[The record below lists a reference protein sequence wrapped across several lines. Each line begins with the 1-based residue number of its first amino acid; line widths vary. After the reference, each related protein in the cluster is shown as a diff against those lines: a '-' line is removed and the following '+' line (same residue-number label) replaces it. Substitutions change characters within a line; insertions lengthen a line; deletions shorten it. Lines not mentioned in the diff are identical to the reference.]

1 MLVVLAADT
10 AALDREAARI
20 VAHRIREKPT
30 ITLGLASGSTP
41 LGMYREL
48 IRLHREE
55 GLDLSAV
62 TTFNLDEYLGLAPSH
77 PRSFHR
83 FMREALFDHVNIAP
97 ERIHVPDGAVSGD
110 LEAYCAEY
118 ERRIAGAG
126 GIDLQ
131 VLGIGRDGHV
141 GFNEPTSSL
150 ASRTRVKTLT
160 LATIEDNRR
169 VFGEGEPVP
178 ECAITMGIGTIL
190 EAREILLL
198 GAGPAKRDAVA
209 RAVEGPLTASVTA
222 SALQLHP
229 RVTVLLDREAAAG
242 LRHLDYYERVM
253 RTTAA
258 ITPGRAARA
267 GD

>member
-1 MLVVLAADT
+1 MLVVLVPDP

-20 VAHRIREKPT
+20 VAHRVREKPA
-30 ITLGLASGSTP
+30 ITLGLASGSSP

-55 GLDLSAV
+55 GLDLSRV

-83 FMREALFDHVNIAP
+83 FMREAFFDHVNVPASH
-97 ERIHVPDGAVSGD
+97 IHVPDGTASD
-110 LEAYCAEY
+110 LDAYCAEY
-118 ERRIAGAG
+118 ERRIVEAG

-160 LATIEDNRR
+160 AATMEDNRR
-169 VFGEGEPVP
+169 VFDAVEPVP

-190 EAREILLL
+190 EARHILLL
-198 GAGPAKRDAVA
+198 GAGAAKREAVA
-209 RAVEGPLTASVTA
+209 KAVEGPVTATVTA

-229 RVTVLLDREAAAG
+229 QVTALLDRDAAAG

-253 RTTAA
+253 HTTARL
-258 ITPGRAARA
+258 TPDRVARPT
-267 GD
+267 D

>member
-1 MLVVLAADT
+1 
-10 AALDREAARI
+10 
-20 VAHRIREKPT
+20 
-30 ITLGLASGSTP
+30 
-41 LGMYREL
+41 MYREL
-48 IRLHREE
+48 IRLHREDA
-55 GLDLSAV
+55 LDLSRV

-83 FMREALFDHVNIAP
+83 FMREAFFDHVNVPPAQV
-97 ERIHVPDGAVSGD
+97 HVPDGTVAAEF
-110 LEAYCAEY
+110 EAYCADY
-118 ERRIAGAG
+118 ERQIAAAG

-131 VLGIGRDGHV
+131 VLGIGRDGHI

-160 LATIEDNRR
+160 QATMEDNRR
-169 VFGEGEPVP
+169 LFGAGERVP

-198 GAGPAKRDAVA
+198 GAGAAKREAVA
-209 RAVEGPLTASVTA
+209 RAVEGPVTASVTA

-229 RVTVLLDREAAAG
+229 QVTVLLDRDAAAG

-253 RTTAA
+253 RTTASL
-258 ITPGRAARA
+258 TPDRAARPPE
-267 GD
+267 

>member
-1 MLVVLAADT
+1 
-10 AALDREAARI
+10 
-20 VAHRIREKPT
+20 
-30 ITLGLASGSTP
+30 
-41 LGMYREL
+41 
-48 IRLHREE
+48 
-55 GLDLSAV
+55 
-62 TTFNLDEYLGLAPSH
+62 
-77 PRSFHR
+77 
-83 FMREALFDHVNIAP
+83 VNIPP
-97 ERIHVPDGAVSGD
+97 EHIHVPDGTVSGD

-118 ERRIAGAG
+118 ERRIARAG

-169 VFGEGEPVP
+169 VFGEGERVP

-198 GAGPAKRDAVA
+198 GAGPTKRDAVA
-209 RAVEGPLTASVTA
+209 KAVEGPLTASVTA

-267 GD
+267 RD

>member
-1 MLVVLAADT
+1 MLLVLKPNSEE
-10 AALDREAARI
+10 LGREAAR
-20 VAHRIREKPT
+20 VVGNAVRKNPALR
-30 ITLGLASGSTP
+30 LGLATGNTM

-48 IRLHREE
+48 VRLHHEE
-55 GLDLSAV
+55 RLDFSRV
-62 TTFNLDEYLGLAPSH
+62 VTFNLDEYLGLPANH
-77 PRSFHR
+77 PQSFHH
-83 FMREALFDHVNIAP
+83 FMHQNFFAHVNVTP
-97 ERIHVPDGAVSGD
+97 GNIHIPDGSIKG
-110 LEAYCAEY
+110 EYQQYCASY
-118 ERRIAGAG
+118 EEAIRKAG

-150 ASRTRVKTLT
+150 ASRTRIKTLT

-169 VFGEGEPVP
+169 VFAEGERVP

-198 GAGPAKRDAVA
+198 GAGPAKREAVA
-209 RAVEGPLTASVTA
+209 RAVEGPVTASVTA

-229 RVTVLLDREAAAG
+229 QVTVLLDREAAAG

-253 RTTAA
+253 RTTATL
-258 ITPGRAARA
+258 TP
-267 GD
+267 

>member
-1 MLVVLAADT
+1 MLVVLVPDA

-20 VAHRIREKPT
+20 VAHRVREKPA
-30 ITLGLASGSTP
+30 ITLGLAAGSTP

-55 GLDLSAV
+55 GLDLSRA

-77 PRSFHR
+77 PRSLHR
-83 FMREALFDHVNIAP
+83 FMREAFFDHVNIP
-97 ERIHVPDGAVSGD
+97 STRTHIPDGTAAGD
-110 LEAYCAEY
+110 LEAYCTEY
-118 ERRIAGAG
+118 ERQIERAG

-150 ASRTRVKTLT
+150 ASRTRVKTL
-160 LATIEDNRR
+160 ARPTIEDTRS
-169 VFGEGEPVP
+169 VFGEGERVP

-198 GAGPAKRDAVA
+198 GAGPAKQEAVA
-209 RAVEGPLTASVTA
+209 RAVEGPVTASVPA

-258 ITPGRAARA
+258 LTPDRAARPR
-267 GD
+267 D

>member
-20 VAHRIREKPT
+20 VAHRAREKPA
-30 ITLGLASGSTP
+30 ITLGLAAGSTP

-48 IRLHREE
+48 VRLHREE
-55 GLDLSAV
+55 GLDLSGV
-62 TTFNLDEYLGLAPSH
+62 TTFNLDEYLGVAPSH

-83 FMREALFDHVNIAP
+83 FMREALFDHV
-97 ERIHVPDGAVSGD
+97 D

-118 ERRIAGAG
+118 ERRIARAG

-169 VFGEGEPVP
+169 VFGEGERVP

-198 GAGPAKRDAVA
+198 GAGPTKRDAVA
-209 RAVEGPLTASVTA
+209 KAVEGPLTASVTA

-258 ITPGRAARA
+258 ITSGRAARA
-267 GD
+267 RD

>member
-1 MLVVLAADT
+1 MLVVLAAD
-10 AALDREAARI
+10 APALDREAARI
-20 VAHRIREKPT
+20 VAHRVREKPA
-30 ITLGLASGSTP
+30 ITLGLAAGSTP

-55 GLDLSAV
+55 GLDLSRV
-62 TTFNLDEYLGLAPSH
+62 TTFNLDEYLGLGPAH

-83 FMREALFDHVNIAP
+83 FMREAFFDHVNIPAA
-97 ERIHVPDGAVSGD
+97 RIHVPDGTVTDDVEG
-110 LEAYCAEY
+110 YCAEY
-118 ERRIAGAG
+118 ERMIARAG

-160 LATIEDNRR
+160 RATIEDARR
-169 VFGEGEPVP
+169 SFGEGERVP

-190 EAREILLL
+190 EARQILLL
-198 GAGPAKRDAVA
+198 GTGAAKREAVA
-209 RAVEGPLTASVTA
+209 RAVEGPVTASVTA

-229 RVTVLLDREAAAG
+229 QVTVLLDREAAAG
-242 LRHLDYYERVM
+242 LRHLDYYEQVM
-253 RTTAA
+253 RTTATL
-258 ITPGRAARA
+258 TPGRAARA
-267 GD
+267 SD

>member
-1 MLVVLAADT
+1 MLVVLLPDP

-20 VAHRIREKPT
+20 VAHRIREKPA

-48 IRLHREE
+48 IRLHREDA
-55 GLDLSAV
+55 LDLSRV

-83 FMREALFDHVNIAP
+83 FMRAAFFDHVNVPPAHV
-97 ERIHVPDGAVSGD
+97 HVPDGTVGAD
-110 LEAYCAEY
+110 LEAYCGDY
-118 ERRIAGAG
+118 ERQIAAAG

-131 VLGIGRDGHV
+131 VLGIGRDGHI

-160 LATIEDNRR
+160 QATMEDNRR
-169 VFGEGEPVP
+169 LFGAGEPVP

-198 GAGPAKRDAVA
+198 GAGAAKREAVA
-209 RAVEGPLTASVTA
+209 RAVEGPVTASVTA

-229 RVTVLLDREAAAG
+229 HVTVLLDRDAAAG

-253 RTTAA
+253 RTTASL
-258 ITPGRAARA
+258 TPDRAARPPE
-267 GD
+267 

>member
-1 MLVVLAADT
+1 MLVVLVPDA

-20 VAHRIREKPT
+20 VAHRVRDKPS

-55 GLDLSAV
+55 GLDLSRV

-83 FMREALFDHVNIAP
+83 FMREFFFDHVNVPASN
-97 ERIHVPDGAVSGD
+97 IHVPDGTAAD
-110 LEAYCAEY
+110 LDAYCAEY
-118 ERRIAGAG
+118 ERRIVEAG

-131 VLGIGRDGHV
+131 VLGIGRDGHI

-160 LATIEDNRR
+160 AATMEDNRR
-169 VFGEGEPVP
+169 VFETGEPVP

-190 EAREILLL
+190 EARHILLL
-198 GAGPAKRDAVA
+198 GAGAAKREAVA
-209 RAVEGPLTASVTA
+209 KAVEGPVTATVTA

-229 RVTVLLDREAAAG
+229 QVTVLIDRDAAAA
-242 LRHLDYYERVM
+242 LRHLEYYERVM
-253 RTTAA
+253 HTTATL
-258 ITPGRAARA
+258 TPDRFARPT
-267 GD
+267 D

>member
-1 MLVVLAADT
+1 MLVVLVPDA

-20 VAHRIREKPT
+20 VAHRVRDKPS

-55 GLDLSAV
+55 GLDLSRV

-83 FMREALFDHVNIAP
+83 FMREFFFDHVNVPASN
-97 ERIHVPDGAVSGD
+97 IHVPDGTAAD
-110 LEAYCAEY
+110 LDAYCAEY
-118 ERRIAGAG
+118 ERRIVEAG

-131 VLGIGRDGHV
+131 VLGIGRDGHI

-160 LATIEDNRR
+160 AAT
-169 VFGEGEPVP
+169 
-178 ECAITMGIGTIL
+178 M
-190 EAREILLL
+190 
-198 GAGPAKRDAVA
+198 
-209 RAVEGPLTASVTA
+209 
-222 SALQLHP
+222 
-229 RVTVLLDREAAAG
+229 
-242 LRHLDYYERVM
+242 
-253 RTTAA
+253 
-258 ITPGRAARA
+258 
-267 GD
+267 